1 MISIIDYGVGNLFS
15 LSASLNYLNIKSQV
29 TSNKEAIEK
38 SDKIILPGVG
48 AFEDAMKKLQS
59 TGLVDFLKQQTKTKK
74 LLGIC
79 LGMQLLLEKSF
90 EYENHDG
97 LSLIKGEVRS
107 LSEDLPKS
115 FKVPHMGWNKLEL
128 KENEPLFKYIT
139 NGDYVYFVH
148 SYHAVKC
155 NLNTIATTD
164 YKIPVTAAISS
175 GNVYG
180 VQFHPEKS
188 GDVGLKILK
197 AFNEL

>member
-90 EYENHDG
+90 EYGNHDG

-128 KENEPLFKYIT
+128 KENGPLFKYIT

-155 NLNTIATTD
+155 NLNIIATTD